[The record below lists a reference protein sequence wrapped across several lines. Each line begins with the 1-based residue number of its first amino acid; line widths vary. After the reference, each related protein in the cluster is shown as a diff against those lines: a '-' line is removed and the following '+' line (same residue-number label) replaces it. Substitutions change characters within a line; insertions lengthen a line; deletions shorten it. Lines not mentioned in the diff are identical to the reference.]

1 MNWVCRGKLIVPT
14 KRHKNIIK
22 NRESIHMVKVTKLNR
37 KDEFYINPS
46 MIETIEKTPD
56 TVITLIN
63 GKKYVVADSLDEV
76 LQVIEN
82 YYKIVGLTSPQ
93 IIFNSYD
100 FDAE

>member
-1 MNWVCRGKLIVPT
+1 MIR
-14 KRHKNIIK
+14 
-22 NRESIHMVKVTKLNR
+22 VTKLNK
-37 KDEFYINPS
+37 KDEFYLNPS

-63 GKKYVVADSLDEV
+63 GKKYVIADQIEEI
-76 LQVIEN
+76 LQIIED

-100 FDAE
+100 FSEQ